1 MVYIMFFL
9 LILIKKVFIIKVT
22 AKEISFACNL
32 QRERE
37 REREREII
45 RVSLDMGKDRLILVK
60 NFLNKKQQK

>member
-37 REREREII
+37 RDREII
-45 RVSLDMGKDRLILVK
+45 RVLVDMGKDRLILVK